1 MILSLNQLIDM
12 MITTTMRIFRVS
24 SRNSFA
30 IIAYNGSS
38 YKVIECTNMEKCR
51 MAGIVNCPPF
61 CEKISELKKFLR
73 FGKCRLKVEEITQ
86 DF

>member
-1 MILSLNQLIDM
+1 MGMI
-12 MITTTMRIFRVS
+12 ITTTMRIYRVS

-30 IIAYNGSS
+30 IIAYDGSN
-38 YKVIECTNMEKCR
+38 YEVIYCTNMEKCR

-61 CEKISELKKFLR
+61 CEKISELKKFIR
-73 FGKCRLKVEEITQ
+73 FGRCRLKVVEITEQ